1 MRGKSRGIGAEQGNE
16 GEKQRNRSRARE

>member
-16 GEKQRNRSRARE
+16 GEKQRNMSRAGE